1 MTLSDLHPGER
12 VRITGFSAESDY
24 IAELQ
29 RLGLVPGTEFT
40 VQRKAPLGDPIE
52 VRVRGYSLALRPAEA
67 NELLIEVIDQ

>member
-1 MTLSDLHPGER
+1 LTLSDLHPGER
-12 VRITGFSAESDY
+12 VRITGFSAESNY

>member
-1 MTLSDLHPGER
+1 MTLSDLHAGER

-29 RLGLVPGTEFT
+29 RLGLVPGTELT

-52 VRVRGYSLALRPAEA
+52 VRVRGYSLALRPSEA

>member
-1 MTLSDLHPGER
+1 MGLSDLNAGER

-24 IAELQ
+24 IAELR
-29 RLGLVPGTEFT
+29 RLGLVPGTELT

-52 VRVRGYSLALRPAEA
+52 VRVRDYSLALRPSEA

>member
-12 VRITGFSAESDY
+12 VRITGFSAESNY